1 MSFYRRRNSWF
12 RRRWLDFRQGHTIYL
27 VFAMTFLNFI
37 TIQYALLIDKIPA
50 LKPIFGNPWIFAV
63 AFISI
68 YMPLAIMIGYWHRK
82 SQWKVEQEAM
92 FNENVVQARLY
103 LFLINLIENRATEKE
118 RDDMRKLLQGII
130 KKVPAEPKSE
140 SEAA

>member
-1 MSFYRRRNSWF
+1 
-12 RRRWLDFRQGHTIYL
+12 
-27 VFAMTFLNFI
+27 MTFLNFI

-50 LKPIFGNPWIFAV
+50 LKPIFGNPWIFAA
-63 AFISI
+63 AFISF
-68 YMPLAIMIGYWHRK
+68 YMPLAIVIGYWHRK

-103 LFLINLIENRATEKE
+103 LFLINLIEDRATEKE
-118 RDDMRKLLQGII
+118 RDEMRKLLQGII

-140 SEAA
+140 SETA